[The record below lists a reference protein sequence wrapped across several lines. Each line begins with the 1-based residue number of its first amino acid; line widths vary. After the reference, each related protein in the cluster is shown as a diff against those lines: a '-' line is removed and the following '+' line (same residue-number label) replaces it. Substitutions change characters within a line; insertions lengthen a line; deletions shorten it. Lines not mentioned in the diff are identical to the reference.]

1 MGALSREAAGLLS
14 FWPICQDLHPATD
27 RWWCPRT
34 LPKGNN
40 TVSGGGKRIRAYQES
55 VSEESVRDRPSDISH
70 KMSSTAFFLPQKYFK
85 TRGVIG
91 RRKTPWT
98 GDTTNQALVA

>member
-1 MGALSREAAGLLS
+1 MTTWQAS
-14 FWPICQDLHPATD
+14 
-27 RWWCPRT
+27 
-34 LPKGNN
+34 
-40 TVSGGGKRIRAYQES
+40 
-55 VSEESVRDRPSDISH
+55 PS
-70 KMSSTAFFLPQKYFK
+70 QKYFK